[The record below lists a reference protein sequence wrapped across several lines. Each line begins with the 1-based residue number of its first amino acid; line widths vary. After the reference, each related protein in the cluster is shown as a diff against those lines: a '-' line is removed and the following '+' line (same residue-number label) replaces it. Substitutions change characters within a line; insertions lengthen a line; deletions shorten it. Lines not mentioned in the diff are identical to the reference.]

1 MRFLI
6 IDDDP
11 KSSLRLKRFLEEEA
25 FAVDHATDS
34 NRGLYLAKI
43 NDYDLLIINQTHP
56 GEFGNK
62 LCSEL
67 RTGGRELPVIS
78 LFSSSNLEQRLKLFF
93 AGADDRLSHPFA
105 FRELLARIHAILRR
119 GAAVRADV
127 LTASG
132 VVLNCHTQRVRV
144 GGKLRLLR
152 FDGHQLREKLEGP
165 SDENS

>member
-43 NDYDLLIINQTHP
+43 NDYDLMIINQIQP
-56 GEFGNK
+56 GEFGHK

-67 RTGGRELPVIS
+67 RTAGRELPVIS
-78 LFSSSNLEQRLKLFF
+78 LFSSSSLEQRLKLFF
-93 AGADDRLSHPFA
+93 AGADDCLS
-105 FRELLARIHAILRR
+105 
-119 GAAVRADV
+119 
-127 LTASG
+127 
-132 VVLNCHTQRVRV
+132 Q
-144 GGKLRLLR
+144 
-152 FDGHQLREKLEGP
+152 
-165 SDENS
+165 